1 MFNHAY
7 TETPATACKNQF
19 TQCVSVSGEFSH
31 LAKEMIQCLI
41 QVTLYFQFQ
50 ADSKSRV
57 AISNLKFL
65 TIIFTINGFASNH
78 SKNCSSTFAPIFINF
93 SFYLDS
99 LQNLPA
105 DFIDF
110 HNRYTVYSV

>member
-19 TQCVSVSGEFSH
+19 TQCVPVSGKFPH

-50 ADSKSRV
+50 TDSKSRF

-65 TIIFTINGFASNH
+65 TI
-78 SKNCSSTFAPIFINF
+78 NF
-93 SFYLDS
+93 YDKWIRIKSFQKLQQHFRSYLHQFLLS
-99 LQNLPA
+99 FRQPA
-105 DFIDF
+105 KPAC
-110 HNRYTVYSV
+110 